1 MLTNG
6 GFSLLSSRLQN
17 ISATGFEAEVQTPM
31 NPDLFNP
38 ANYNFNPYAMPT
50 LVTGIAVITLGFIVL
65 IAERNSRVSLSFFI
79 MTGIAAIWLFS
90 YSFMYAAAAET
101 VASTWAV
108 MGQLGVTFIP
118 AAVYHFTVRTLEI
131 YSKHKRIVWLAWLVS
146 GFFFATVLYGD
157 AFISGVSRFWW
168 GYYARYQWMSIPFL
182 GFFFGLMALSLR
194 HYWHENHASPS
205 GVGKLRSKALFIAF
219 GVAYLASFDYL
230 AAFGIGLYPFGY
242 IAVLG
247 FIILTA
253 RAVWRFRLVEIT
265 PAFAATEIINAMA
278 DALLVLDNQGTVRVA
293 NRAAG
298 QLFKRQENLL
308 IGNRIQSLTPIIAPP
323 EFILDR
329 VILSG
334 SVRDYEFPL
343 IDQHTGRATLSLSS
357 FAMRDD
363 PAMDP
368 VAFVCIIRDVTE
380 QKKAQMDIQRHTERQ
395 AALYQINLA
404 TTSTLE
410 LRVVLDVLLEKLT
423 ALVPD
428 TATTI
433 MLLDSNGKDLI
444 KVAARGIDEEAWRAD
459 GAGHGEP
466 IPYSA
471 LPVKEAIRVFNIQ
484 LSGNGL
490 DSDYFRRSGFVSY
503 LGVPLIAQN
512 RVLGILSF
520 YCRHERYFADQE
532 INFLRTLAGQAAGAI
547 QNSQLYE
554 QTKKQAIDLEKAN
567 KVKDEFLGVMSHELR
582 TPLNVIAGY
591 TKIVQDGV
599 LGEINAEQ
607 VAALDKVTRHSNEL
621 LVMVNSIM
629 DATKIEAGGVI
640 VECDELPLAEFLDE
654 LKLLYEYPLGKDVS
668 LRWKYTP
675 SLPVIRTDRDKLK
688 HILQNLINNALKFTE
703 IGHVTV
709 SAHHV
714 PGTNRIELKVAD
726 TGIGIASTD
735 LPLVFEKFRQ
745 LDASRTRSQ
754 GGVGLGL
761 HIVKTFSEVLG
772 GEVSVT
778 SRIGEG
784 TVFTVTVPCV
794 YEGTAAVRT
803 YTRQHYPVK
812 PEP

>member
-1 MLTNG
+1 MPMA
-6 GFSLLSSRLQN
+6 SELL
-17 ISATGFEAEVQTPM
+17 
-31 NPDLFNP
+31 NP
-38 ANYNFNPYAMPT
+38 ANYSFNPYAIPM
-50 LVTGIAVITLGFIVL
+50 LVTGVALIALGFIVL
-65 IAERNSRVSLSFFI
+65 VAERTSRVSLSFFI
-79 MTGIAAIWLFS
+79 MTGIAGIWLFC
-90 YSFMYAAAAET
+90 YSFMYGAATES
-101 VASTWAV
+101 VASSWAV

-118 AAVYHFTVRTLEI
+118 AAVYHFTVGTLEI
-131 YSKHKRIVWLAWLVS
+131 YPKYKSRVWLAWLVS
-146 GFFFATVLYGD
+146 GFFFATVLCGD
-157 AFISGVSRFWW
+157 AFINGVNRFWW
-168 GYYARYQWMSIPFL
+168 GYYARYQWMSLPFL

-194 HYWHENHASPS
+194 HYWQESHTAPS

-219 GVAYLASFDYL
+219 CVAYLGSFDYL
-230 AAFGIGLYPFGY
+230 AAFGIALYPFGY
-242 IAVLG
+242 LGVLG
-247 FIILTA
+247 FTILTA

-265 PAFAATEIINAMA
+265 PAVAATEIINAMA
-278 DALLVLDNQGTVRVA
+278 DALLVLDNEGTVRVA

-298 QLFKRQENLL
+298 QLFKRPENLL
-308 IGNRIQSLTPIIAPP
+308 IGNRIQSLTPTIAPP

-343 IDQHTGRATLSLSS
+343 IDQQTGRATLSVSS

-368 VAFVCIIRDVTE
+368 LAFVCIIRDVTE
-380 QKKAQMDIQRHTERQ
+380 QKKTQLDIQRHTERQ
-395 AALYQINLA
+395 AALYEINLA

-423 ALVPD
+423 ALVPK

-433 MLLDSNGKDLI
+433 MLLDNKEKEFV

-459 GAGHGEP
+459 STGRGHDMSYP
-466 IPYSA
+466 A
-471 LPVKEAIRVFNIQ
+471 LPVKDAIRISNIQ
-484 LSGNGL
+484 VAGNGL

-520 YCRHERYFADQE
+520 YCLQERYFGDEE
-532 INFLRTLAGQAAGAI
+532 INFLRTLVGQAAGAI

-554 QTKKQAIDLEKAN
+554 QTKQQAIDLEKAN
-567 KVKDEFLGVMSHELR
+567 RVKDEFLGVMSHELR

-599 LGEINAEQ
+599 LGEVNAEQ
-607 VAALDKVTRHSNEL
+607 ANALDKVTRHSNEL

-629 DATKIEAGGVI
+629 DATKIEAGAVI
-640 VECDELPLAEFLDE
+640 VECDELPLSEFLDE

-668 LRWKYTP
+668 LRWRYAS

-703 IGHVTV
+703 VGHVTV
-709 SAHHV
+709 SARHV
-714 PGTNRIELKVAD
+714 VGENQVELDVAD
-726 TGIGIASTD
+726 TGIGIASED

-772 GEVSVT
+772 GKVSVT
-778 SRIGEG
+778 SRMGEG
-784 TVFTVTVPCV
+784 TVFTVSLPCV

-803 YTRQHYPVK
+803 YTRQRHMAK

>member
-1 MLTNG
+1 M
-6 GFSLLSSRLQN
+6 
-17 ISATGFEAEVQTPM
+17 TPE
-31 NPDLFNP
+31 LFNP
-38 ANYNFNPYAMPT
+38 ANYTFNPYAIPT
-50 LVTGIAVITLGFIVL
+50 LVTGVAVIALGFIVL
-65 IAERNSRVSLSFFI
+65 VAERNSRVSLSFFI
-79 MTGIAAIWLFS
+79 MTGIAAIWLFC
-90 YSFMYAAAAET
+90 YSFMYGAAAES

-118 AAVYHFTVRTLEI
+118 AAVYHFTVGTLEI
-131 YSKHKRIVWLAWLVS
+131 YSKYKNRVWLAWLVS
-146 GFFFATVLYGD
+146 SFFFATVLCGD
-157 AFISGVSRFWW
+157 AFISGVNRFWW

-194 HYWHENHASPS
+194 HYWQDNHSAPS
-205 GVGKLRSKALFIAF
+205 GVAKLRSRALFIAF
-219 GVAYLASFDYL
+219 CVAYLGSFDYL
-230 AAFGIGLYPFGY
+230 AAFGLALYPFGY
-242 IAVLG
+242 LAVLG

-265 PAFAATEIINAMA
+265 PALAATEIINAMA
-278 DALLVLDNQGTVRVA
+278 DALLVLDNEGTVRVA

-298 QLFKRQENLL
+298 QLFRRPENRL

-334 SVRDYEFPL
+334 SIRDYEFPL
-343 IDQHTGRATLSLSS
+343 IDQQTGRATLSVSS

-363 PAMDP
+363 PAMEP
-368 VAFVCIIRDVTE
+368 LAFVCIIRDVTE

-395 AALYQINLA
+395 AALYEINLA

-410 LRVVLDVLLEKLT
+410 LRVVLNVLLEKLT
-423 ALVPD
+423 ALVPE

-433 MLLDSNGKDLI
+433 MLLDNKEKELV
-444 KVAARGIDEEAWRAD
+444 KVAACGIDEEVWRAHSGARGD
-459 GAGHGEP
+459 GT
-466 IPYSA
+466 PYPA
-471 LPVKEAIRVFNIQ
+471 LPVKEAIRISNIQ
-484 LSGNGL
+484 ATGTGL
-490 DSDYFRRSGFVSY
+490 DSDYFSREGFVSY

-512 RVLGILSF
+512 KVLGILSF
-520 YCRHERYFADQE
+520 YCRRERSYTEEE

-554 QTKKQAIDLEKAN
+554 QTKQQAIDLEKAN

-599 LGEINAEQ
+599 LGEINADQ
-607 VAALDKVTRHSNEL
+607 ANALDKVTRHSNEL

-640 VECDELPLAEFLDE
+640 VECDELPLSEFLDE

-668 LRWKYTP
+668 LRWHYAS

-703 IGHVTV
+703 AGHVTV
-709 SAHHV
+709 SARHV
-714 PGTNRIELKVAD
+714 VGANRVELNVAD
-726 TGIGIASTD
+726 TGIGIASED
-735 LPLVFEKFRQ
+735 LALVFEKFRQ

-772 GEVSVT
+772 GKVSVT
-778 SRIGEG
+778 SQMGEG
-784 TVFTVTVPCV
+784 TVFTVTLPCV
-794 YEGTAAVRT
+794 YEGTGAVRS
-803 YTRQHYPVK
+803 YTRLASHGK
-812 PEP
+812 P

>member
-1 MLTNG
+1 
-6 GFSLLSSRLQN
+6 
-17 ISATGFEAEVQTPM
+17 M
-31 NPDLFNP
+31 NPELFNP
-38 ANYNFNPYAMPT
+38 ANYHFNPYAIPT
-50 LVTGIAVITLGFIVL
+50 LVTGVAVIALGFIVL
-65 IAERNSRVSLSFFI
+65 VAERNSRVSLPFFI
-79 MTGIAAIWLFS
+79 MTGSAAVWLFC
-90 YSFMYAAAAET
+90 YSFMYGAVTEA

-131 YSKHKRIVWLAWLVS
+131 YSKHKRTVWLAWLGS
-146 GFFFATVLYGD
+146 GFFYATALHGD
-157 AFISGVSRFWW
+157 AFISGVNRFWW
-168 GYYARYQWMSIPFL
+168 GYYARYQWMSLPFL
-182 GFFFGLMALSLR
+182 GFFFVLMAMSLR
-194 HYWHENHASPS
+194 HYWQENHAARF
-205 GVGKLRSKALFIAF
+205 GIAQLRSKALFIAF
-219 GVAYLASFDYL
+219 CVAYLAAFDYL
-230 AAFGIGLYPFGY
+230 AAFGVALYPFGY

-278 DALLVLDNQGTVRVA
+278 DALLVLNNEGTVRVA

-298 QLFKRQENLL
+298 QLFKRPENRL
-308 IGNRIQSLTPIIAPP
+308 IGNRIQSLTPIIAPA

-343 IDQHTGRATLSLSS
+343 IDQQTGRATLSVSS

-363 PAMDP
+363 PAMAP
-368 VAFVCIIRDVTE
+368 LAFVCIIRDVTE

-395 AALYQINLA
+395 AALYEINLA

-423 ALVPD
+423 ALVPE

-433 MLLDSNGKDLI
+433 MLLDNNEKELI
-444 KVAARGIDEEAWRAD
+444 KVASRGIDEEAWRAD
-459 GAGHGEP
+459 GAGYGEG
-466 IPYSA
+466 IPYPA
-471 LPVKEAIRVFNIQ
+471 FPVKDAIRILNIQ
-484 LSGNGL
+484 VSSNGL

-512 RVLGILSF
+512 KVLGILSF
-520 YCRHERYFADQE
+520 YCRQERYFGDQE

-554 QTKKQAIDLEKAN
+554 QTKQQAIDLEKAN

-599 LGEINAEQ
+599 LGEINPEQ
-607 VAALDKVTRHSNEL
+607 IAALDKVTRHSNEL

-654 LKLLYEYPLGKDVS
+654 LKLLYEYPLGKDLS
-668 LRWKYTP
+668 LRWHYAS

-688 HILQNLINNALKFTE
+688 HVLQNLINNALKFTE
-703 IGHVTV
+703 VGHVTV

-714 PGTNRIELKVAD
+714 AGTNRVELKVAD
-726 TGIGIASTD
+726 TGIGIAPED
-735 LPLVFEKFRQ
+735 LALVFEKFRQ

-772 GEVSVT
+772 GKVSVT
-778 SRIGEG
+778 SRSGEG
-784 TVFTVTVPCV
+784 TVFTVTLPCV

-803 YTRQHYPVK
+803 HARQRHSTK

>member
-1 MLTNG
+1 M
-6 GFSLLSSRLQN
+6 
-17 ISATGFEAEVQTPM
+17 TPE
-31 NPDLFNP
+31 LFNP
-38 ANYNFNPYAMPT
+38 ANYTFNPYAIPM
-50 LVTGIAVITLGFIVL
+50 LVTGIAIIALGFIVFV
-65 IAERNSRVSLSFFI
+65 AERNSRVSLSFFI
-79 MTGIAAIWLFS
+79 MTGIAAIWLFC
-90 YSFMYAAAAET
+90 YSFMYGAAAES
-101 VASTWAV
+101 VANTWAV
-108 MGQLGVTFIP
+108 MGQLGVIFIP
-118 AAVYHFTVRTLEI
+118 AAVYHFTVGTLEI
-131 YSKHKRIVWLAWLVS
+131 YSKHRKRVWCAWLVS
-146 GFFFATVLYGD
+146 GFFYATVLYGD
-157 AFISGVSRFWW
+157 AFISGVNRFWW
-168 GYYARYQWMSIPFL
+168 GYYPRYQGMSLPFL

-194 HYWHENHASPS
+194 HYWEENHSAPS
-205 GVGKLRSKALFIAF
+205 GVAKLRSKALFIAF
-219 GVAYLASFDYL
+219 CVAYLGSFDYL
-230 AAFGIGLYPFGY
+230 AAFGIALYPFGY
-242 IAVLG
+242 LGVLG

-265 PAFAATEIINAMA
+265 PAFAAAEIINAMA
-278 DALLVLDNQGTVRVA
+278 DALLVLDNKGNVRVA

-298 QLFKRQENLL
+298 QLFKRSENML
-308 IGNRIQSLTPIIAPP
+308 IGNRIQSLTSIIAPA

-343 IDQHTGRATLSLSS
+343 MDQQMGRATLSVSS

-368 VAFVCIIRDVTE
+368 LAFVCIIRDVTE
-380 QKKAQMDIQRHTERQ
+380 QKKAQLDIQRHTERQ
-395 AALYQINLA
+395 AALYEINLA

-410 LRVVLDVLLEKLT
+410 LRVVLNVLLEKLT
-423 ALVPD
+423 ALVPK

-433 MLLDSNGKDLI
+433 MLLDNKGKELV
-444 KVAARGIDEEAWRAD
+444 KVAARGIDEEAWRAEGISRGD
-459 GAGHGEP
+459 GM
-466 IPYSA
+466 PYPA
-471 LPVKEAIRVFNIQ
+471 LPVKDAIRISNIQ
-484 LSGNGL
+484 VAGNGL

-520 YCRHERYFADQE
+520 YCLQERYFSAEE

-554 QTKKQAIDLEKAN
+554 QTKQQAIDLEKAN

-599 LGEINAEQ
+599 LGDVNAEQ
-607 VAALDKVTRHSNEL
+607 ANALDKVTRHSNEL

-640 VECDELPLAEFLDE
+640 VECDELPLSEFLDE

-668 LRWKYTP
+668 LRWHYA
-675 SLPVIRTDRDKLK
+675 SCLPVIRTDRDKLK

-703 IGHVTV
+703 AGHVTV
-709 SAHHV
+709 SARHV
-714 PGTNRIELKVAD
+714 TGANRFELIVAD
-726 TGIGIASTD
+726 SGIGIASED

-745 LDASRTRSQ
+745 LDASKTRSQ

-772 GEVSVT
+772 GKVSVA

-784 TVFTVTVPCV
+784 TIFTVTLPCV
-794 YEGTAAVRT
+794 YEGTAALRT
-803 YTRQHYPVK
+803 YTRQPHTGK
-812 PEP
+812 PQP

>member
-1 MLTNG
+1 M
-6 GFSLLSSRLQN
+6 
-17 ISATGFEAEVQTPM
+17 TPE
-31 NPDLFNP
+31 LFNP
-38 ANYNFNPYAMPT
+38 ANYTFNPYAIPT
-50 LVTGIAVITLGFIVL
+50 LITGAAVLALGFIVF
-65 IAERNSRVSLSFFI
+65 IAERNFRVSLSFFI
-79 MTGIAAIWLFS
+79 MTAIAAIWLFC
-90 YSFMYAAAAET
+90 YSFMYGAAAES
-101 VASTWAV
+101 VAGTWAV

-118 AAVYHFTVRTLEI
+118 AAVYTFTVGTLEI
-131 YSKHKRIVWLAWLVS
+131 YSKHQRRVWLAWLVS

-157 AFISGVSRFWW
+157 AFISGVYRFWW
-168 GYYARYQWMSIPFL
+168 GYYARYQWMSLPFL
-182 GFFFGLMALSLR
+182 TFFFGLMALSLR
-194 HYWHENHASPS
+194 HYWQENHSAAPS
-205 GVGKLRSKALFIAF
+205 SAAKLRNKALFTAF
-219 GVAYLASFDYL
+219 CVAYLGSLDYL

-242 IAVLG
+242 LAVLG

-265 PAFAATEIINAMA
+265 PAFAAAEIINAIA
-278 DALLVLDNQGTVRVA
+278 DALLVLDNEGTVRVA

-298 QLFKRQENLL
+298 QLFKQPENML

-334 SVRDYEFPL
+334 SIRDYEFPL
-343 IDQHTGRATLSLSS
+343 IDQQMGRATLSVSS

-395 AALYQINLA
+395 AALYEINLA

-410 LRVVLDVLLEKLT
+410 LRVVLNVLLEKLT
-423 ALVPD
+423 ALVPK

-433 MLLDSNGKDLI
+433 MLLDSKEKELV

-459 GAGHGEP
+459 KAGRGDGVPHT
-466 IPYSA
+466 A
-471 LPVKEAIRVFNIQ
+471 LPVKDAIRISNIQ
-484 LSGNGL
+484 IADNGL
-490 DSDYFRRSGFVSY
+490 DADYFRRNGFVSY

-520 YCRHERYFADQE
+520 YCLQERYFGDAE

-554 QTKKQAIDLEKAN
+554 QTKQQAVDLEKAS

-607 VAALDKVTRHSNEL
+607 ANALDKVTRHSNEL

-629 DATKIEAGGVI
+629 DATKIEAGGVV
-640 VECDELPLAEFLDE
+640 VECDELPLSEFLDE

-668 LRWKYTP
+668 LRWHYAS

-703 IGHVTV
+703 SGHVTV
-709 SAHHV
+709 LAHHMA
-714 PGTNRIELKVAD
+714 GANRVELTVAD
-726 TGIGIASTD
+726 TGIGIASED
-735 LPLVFEKFRQ
+735 LALVFEKFRQ

-772 GEVSVT
+772 GKVSVT

-784 TVFTVTVPCV
+784 TVFTVTLPCV
-794 YEGTAAVRT
+794 YEGTAGVRDYMRLRHT
-803 YTRQHYPVK
+803 AK
-812 PEP
+812 PGP

>member
-1 MLTNG
+1 M
-6 GFSLLSSRLQN
+6 
-17 ISATGFEAEVQTPM
+17 TPE
-31 NPDLFNP
+31 LFNP
-38 ANYNFNPYAMPT
+38 ANYTFNPYAIPT
-50 LVTGIAVITLGFIVL
+50 LVTGVAIIALGFIVL
-65 IAERNSRVSLSFFI
+65 VAERNSRVSLSFFT
-79 MTGIAAIWLFS
+79 MTVIAAIWLFC
-90 YSFMYAAAAET
+90 YSFMYGAAAES
-101 VASTWAV
+101 VANTWAV

-118 AAVYHFTVRTLEI
+118 AAVYHFTVGTLEI
-131 YSKHKRIVWLAWLVS
+131 YSKHKSRVWLAWLVS
-146 GFFFATVLYGD
+146 GFFYGTVLYGD
-157 AFISGVSRFWW
+157 AFISGVNRFWW

-194 HYWHENHASPS
+194 HYWQENHSAPS
-205 GVGKLRSKALFIAF
+205 GVAKLRSRALFIAF
-219 GVAYLASFDYL
+219 CVAYLGSFDYL
-230 AAFGIGLYPFGY
+230 AAFGIALYPFGY

-265 PAFAATEIINAMA
+265 SAFAATEIINAMA
-278 DALLVLDNQGTVRVA
+278 DALLVLDNEGTVRVA
-293 NRAAG
+293 NRAGG
-298 QLFKRQENLL
+298 QLFKRPENML

-343 IDQHTGRATLSLSS
+343 IDQQTGRATLSVSS

-368 VAFVCIIRDVTE
+368 LAFVCIIRDVTE

-395 AALYQINLA
+395 AALYEINLA
-404 TTSTLE
+404 TTYTLE

-423 ALVPD
+423 ALVPE

-433 MLLDSNGKDLI
+433 MLLDNNEKELI

-459 GAGHGEP
+459 SAGRGDC
-466 IPYSA
+466 IPYPA
-471 LPVKEAIRVFNIQ
+471 LPVKEAIRIFNIQ
-484 LSGNGL
+484 VSSNGL

-520 YCRHERYFADQE
+520 YCRRERYFGDGE

-554 QTKKQAIDLEKAN
+554 QTKQQAIDLEKAN

-607 VAALDKVTRHSNEL
+607 VGALDKVTRHSNEL

-640 VECDELPLAEFLDE
+640 VECDELPLSEFLDE

-668 LRWKYTP
+668 LRWHYAS

-703 IGHVTV
+703 VGHVTV
-709 SAHHV
+709 SARHV
-714 PGTNRIELKVAD
+714 VGANRVELNVAD
-726 TGIGIASTD
+726 TGIGIASED
-735 LPLVFEKFRQ
+735 LALVFEKFRQ

-772 GEVSVT
+772 GKVSVT
-778 SRIGEG
+778 SRMGEG
-784 TVFTVTVPCV
+784 TVFTVNLPCV

-803 YTRQHYPVK
+803 YTRQRHTAK

>member
-1 MLTNG
+1 MT
-6 GFSLLSSRLQN
+6 
-17 ISATGFEAEVQTPM
+17 AE
-31 NPDLFNP
+31 LFNP
-38 ANYNFNPYAMPT
+38 SSYTFNPYAIPT
-50 LVTGIAVITLGFIVL
+50 LLTAVAVIALGFIVL
-65 IAERNSRVSLSFFI
+65 VAERNSRVSLSFFI
-79 MTGIAAIWLFS
+79 MTAIAAIWLFC
-90 YSFMYAAAAET
+90 YSFMYGATTES
-101 VASTWAV
+101 VASAWAV
-108 MGQLGVTFIP
+108 MGQLGVIFIP
-118 AAVYHFTVRTLEI
+118 AAVYHFTVGTLAI
-131 YSKHKRIVWLAWLVS
+131 YSKHQSRVWLAWLVS
-146 GFFFATVLYGD
+146 GFFYTTALYGD
-157 AFISGVSRFWW
+157 AFISGVNRFWW
-168 GYYARYQWMSIPFL
+168 GYYARYQWLSLPFL
-182 GFFFGLMALSLR
+182 GFFFGLMGLSLR
-194 HYWHENHASPS
+194 HYWEENRSAPS
-205 GVGKLRSKALFIAF
+205 GLVKLRSRALFIAF
-219 GVAYLASFDYL
+219 CVAYLGSFDYL

-242 IAVLG
+242 LAVLG
-247 FIILTA
+247 FVVLTA

-298 QLFKRQENLL
+298 QLFRRPENML
-308 IGNRIQSLTPIIAPP
+308 IGKLIPSLTPIIAPP

-343 IDQHTGRATLSLSS
+343 IDQQTGRATLSVSS
-357 FAMRDD
+357 FAMRNN

-368 VAFVCIIRDVTE
+368 LAFVCIIRDVTE
-380 QKKAQMDIQRHTERQ
+380 QKKSQMDIQRHTERQ
-395 AALYQINLA
+395 VALYEINLA
-404 TTSTLE
+404 TNSTLE
-410 LRVVLDVLLEKLT
+410 LRVVLNVLLEKLT
-423 ALVPD
+423 ALVPE

-433 MLLDSNGKDLI
+433 MLLDNKENKLV
-444 KVAARGIDEEAWRAD
+444 KVAARGIDEEAWRAHND
-459 GAGHGEP
+459 GRGDSTPQPG
-466 IPYSA
+466 
-471 LPVKEAIRVFNIQ
+471 LPDKEAIRISNIQ
-484 LSGNGL
+484 VTGNGL
-490 DSDYFRRSGFVSY
+490 DSDYFCTRGFVSY
-503 LGVPLIAQN
+503 LGVPLVAQD

-520 YCRHERYFADQE
+520 YCRQERYFSEQE

-554 QTKKQAIDLEKAN
+554 QTRQQAIDLEKAN

-599 LGEINAEQ
+599 LGEINDEQ
-607 VAALDKVTRHSNEL
+607 VNALDKVTRHSNEL

-640 VECDELPLAEFLDE
+640 VECDELPLSEFLDE

-668 LRWKYTP
+668 LRWHYSS

-703 IGHVTV
+703 VGHVTV
-709 SAHHV
+709 SASHV
-714 PGTNRIELKVAD
+714 GGVNRVELKVTD
-726 TGIGIASTD
+726 SGIGIASED

-772 GEVSVT
+772 GKVSVT
-778 SRIGEG
+778 SRMGEG
-784 TVFTVTVPCV
+784 TVFTVTLPCV
-794 YEGTAAVRT
+794 YEGTTAAVRT
-803 YTRQHYPVK
+803 YKRQRHPTK